1 MRKIIVTFFVT
12 LSLICVASNSFAERL
27 SDFFKG
33 FAYLENTY
41 GKYNSWPQSAKVE
54 LVQLMVDNE
63 ILGSKTQL
71 SWERESNQE
80 VKEKMVNQILNQ
92 YFHNSI
98 YVDT

>member
-1 MRKIIVTFFVT
+1 MRRIVVTFFVT
-12 LSLICVASNSFAERL
+12 LALICVASNSFAERL

-41 GKYNSWPQSAKVE
+41 GKYDSWPQSAKVE

-80 VKEKMVNQILNQ
+80 VK
-92 YFHNSI
+92 
-98 YVDT
+98 